1 MTCTGGSIVKAN
13 VKTEIFS
20 QFDQTQ
26 TIYLSTFDGK
36 YPRVRPVTLIYHDE
50 EFFIATGSEDAKVA
64 QLKDH
69 NEIEFCDSL
78 KKDDTGGYI
87 RGAGN
92 TEFVTD
98 NGTRKRI
105 FDIIPFLKQ
114 FFKTAEDEGFCLIRV
129 ILKEI
134 EYMKPGEHLAMKY
147 KI

>member
-1 MTCTGGSIVKAN
+1 MKS
-13 VKTEIFS
+13 EIFS

-36 YPRVRPVTLIYHDE
+36 YPRVRPVTLICNDD

-64 QLKDH
+64 QLRDR
-69 NEIEFCDSL
+69 NEIEFCYSL

-87 RGAGN
+87 RGAGA

-98 NGTRKRI
+98 NGTRKRV

-134 EYMKPGEHLAMKY
+134 EYMKPGEHLATKY